1 MVTFDKVE
9 KLRELKVM
17 GLLVTSAPRRRA
29 ANRKR
34 ASLLMTASGSKLR
47 SNEVSIS
54 FTPVLYNSCSAFSIE
69 SQYWLVL
76 LLLLPITLATTLY
89 INSTPCQTTT

>member
-1 MVTFDKVE
+1 
-9 KLRELKVM
+9 
-17 GLLVTSAPRRRA
+17 
-29 ANRKR
+29 
-34 ASLLMTASGSKLR
+34 MTASGSKLR

-54 FTPVLYNSCSAFSIE
+54 FTPVLYNSCSTFSIE

-89 INSTPCQTTT
+89 INSTPYLYVPFSTVRMRAGTQPTLVLTANLIVTLLYESTAEFLRLE